1 MNYQQLDQFQKYLI
15 TFASIFHDIYIPQ
28 YSSDNELL
36 SYIKVP
42 IIYGLQDK
50 YYDIANSNTILN
62 IANEN
67 SEFESNYPLPSMAVV
82 FSSLSPNNTLKRSE
96 LIEIND
102 KGVLT
107 PLPMVSNITLTIE
120 AKTQTDIFK
129 ILEQIYPMFPNE
141 ISKEVNITIGE
152 NGDDNIVDEI
162 RFSLEG
168 ANLSFPIDFVRTQI
182 ETYIVDLTF
191 KMKYKIFKVPR
202 IIPQVADYN
211 YTVIVRDEIK
221 QIDDIIYPT

>member
-1 MNYQQLDQFQKYLI
+1 MK
-15 TFASIFHDIYIPQ
+15 
-28 YSSDNELL
+28 
-36 SYIKVP
+36 P
-42 IIYGLQDK
+42 I
-50 YYDIANSNTILN
+50 
-62 IANEN
+62 
-67 SEFESNYPLPSMAVV
+67 
-82 FSSLSPNNTLKRSE
+82 
-96 LIEIND
+96 
-102 KGVLT
+102 
-107 PLPMVSNITLTIE
+107 
-120 AKTQTDIFK
+120 DIFK

-141 ISKEVNITIGE
+141 ISKEVNISIGE
-152 NGDDNIVDEI
+152 NGDENIVDEI

>member
-1 MNYQQLDQFQKYLI
+1 
-15 TFASIFHDIYIPQ
+15 
-28 YSSDNELL
+28 L

-141 ISKEVNITIGE
+141 ISKEVNISIGE
-152 NGDDNIVDEI
+152 NGDENIVDEI